1 MTYSDMTFEDIKNWN
16 KAMTSLAPNAVY
28 RFNKKTGLVWESND
42 IPQPTDAEITAE
54 VTRLQAEFDSNQY
67 QRDRATDYPAI
78 ADQLDDIFHNGIDGW
93 KATIQLTKDKYPKE
107 VI

>member
-1 MTYSDMTFEDIKNWN
+1 MIVIEDALI
-16 KAMTSLAPNAVY
+16 SLKPNAQWIK
-28 RFNKKTGLVWESND
+28 RGDELEWLDTTQT
-42 IPQPTDAEITAE
+42 QPTDSEITAE
-54 VTRLQAEFDSNQY
+54 VTRLQTEYDNNQY
-67 QRDRATDYPAI
+67 QRDRATEYPAI

>member
-1 MTYSDMTFEDIKNWN
+1 MIDTATALI
-16 KAMTSLAPNAVY
+16 SLRPNADWGVSDDVIEWLDTEQT
-28 RFNKKTGLVWESND
+28 R
-42 IPQPTDAEITAE
+42 PTDAEITAE

-107 VI
+107 VN

>member
-1 MTYSDMTFEDIKNWN
+1 MIKTAEAI
-16 KAMTSLAPNAVY
+16 KSLDSTAEFSIMHGDTDVITWVTTPM
-28 RFNKKTGLVWESND
+28 S
-42 IPQPTDAEITAE
+42 DAEITAE

-93 KATIQLTKDKYPKE
+93 KATIQLTKDKYPKGGN
-107 VI
+107 

>member
-1 MTYSDMTFEDIKNWN
+1 MITTIGKVE
-16 KAMTSLAPNAVY
+16 ALQSLTPNAEWTL
-28 RFNKKTGLVWESND
+28 RDDGLEWHSTD
-42 IPQPTDAEITAE
+42 ITQPTDAEIATE
-54 VTRLQAEFDSNQY
+54 ISRLQTEFDSNQY

>member
-1 MTYSDMTFEDIKNWN
+1 MIDTATALI
-16 KAMTSLAPNAVY
+16 SLRPNADWGVSDDVIEWLDTEQT
-28 RFNKKTGLVWESND
+28 R
-42 IPQPTDAEITAE
+42 PTDAEITAE

-107 VI
+107 IN